1 MDCRNSSVSE
11 FSRYESISIEKPKL
25 ITLGKCSR
33 FYLLILG
40 SGLSKFFCLVL
51 LGKNSLTKD
60 GIGLF
65 GFCPTFNNFNF
76 MQSIIGYFGYIIF
89 GIIFLFFK
97 DIKKVE
103 INELVKKNFIIK
115 RNMNDNTSNENNK
128 YNIIK
133 IILLGIAFVLYIEI
147 KKVLYIEGF
156 QFFNF
161 LTVEIIFILHFMR
174 KYFIMDFYLHH
185 KVSII
190 FIILICTIYF

>member
-76 MQSIIGYFGYIIF
+76 IQSIIGYFGFIIF

-97 DIKKVE
+97 DIKKPKLM
-103 INELVKKNFIIK
+103 NLLKK
-115 RNMNDNTSNENNK
+115 
-128 YNIIK
+128 
-133 IILLGIAFVLYIEI
+133 IL
-147 KKVLYIEGF
+147 
-156 QFFNF
+156 
-161 LTVEIIFILHFMR
+161 
-174 KYFIMDFYLHH
+174 
-185 KVSII
+185 
-190 FIILICTIYF
+190 